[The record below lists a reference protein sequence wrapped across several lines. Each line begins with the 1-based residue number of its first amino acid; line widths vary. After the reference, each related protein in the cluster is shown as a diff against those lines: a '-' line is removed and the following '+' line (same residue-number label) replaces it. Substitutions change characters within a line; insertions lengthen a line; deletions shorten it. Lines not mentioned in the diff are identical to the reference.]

1 MNLGSSGWVIDMP
14 RCQIENLRQGASDE
28 IVPIFF
34 VYEHCTVQRESR
46 NNKRLINQDQA
57 RMNSSNIVHRVGKK
71 TNAIRRRVAR
81 SVCARSM

>member
-1 MNLGSSGWVIDMP
+1 MKIPS
-14 RCQIENLRQGASDE
+14 QILPLYSQLHAPTWSAKE
-28 IVPIFF
+28 IGLFFF

-81 SVCARSM
+81 SVCARSV